1 MIHIGIDISKTS
13 TALCIE
19 RNGKTLL
26 FSYTT
31 QKPNNIWIKDTSDF
45 IFYRFV
51 NYSYKDIKD
60 YSEREMNKFDEFEE
74 VSDLIINDIFDNI
87 NILDSVSIAIEG
99 FSFSSAAGPIIDLV
113 ELSTLIKHKIKSKV
127 KGMVSIKIVA
137 PLSLKVFSCE
147 LVYNP
152 IYITKGK
159 RVIKKI
165 KVVQD
170 TNGKLGKDFDK
181 KDMFEALLISDIRIG
196 LIEHLKDNK
205 VEFLKNK
212 SLPKPIDDIIDS
224 IFLKELIKSKW
235 NINI

>member
-1 MIHIGIDISKTS
+1 MTHIGIDISKNS

-31 QKPNNIWIKDTSDF
+31 QNPNNIWIRDTDDF

-51 NYSYKDIKD
+51 NYSYKDVKD
-60 YSEREMNKFDEFEE
+60 YSEREMMKFDQFEE
-74 VSDLIINDIFDNI
+74 VSELIINDIFDNL

-113 ELSTLIKHKIKSKV
+113 ELSTLIKHKIKSKI
-127 KGMVSIKIVA
+127 KGMVTIKIIS

-170 TNGKLGKDFDK
+170 SNGKLGKDFDK
-181 KDMFEALLISDIRIG
+181 KDMLDALLISDVRIE
-196 LIEHLKDNK
+196 LIEHLKNRK
-205 VEFLKNK
+205 EEYFKNK
-212 SLPKPIDDIIDS
+212 NLPKPIDDIIDS
-224 IFLKELIKSKW
+224 CWLCQIAKQ
-235 NINI
+235 

>member
-1 MIHIGIDISKTS
+1 MTHIGIDISKNS

-31 QKPNNIWIKDTSDF
+31 QYPNNIWIRDTDDF

-51 NYSYKDIKD
+51 NYSYKDVKD
-60 YSEREMNKFDEFEE
+60 YSEREMMKFDQFEE
-74 VSDLIINDIFDNI
+74 VSELIINDIFDNL

-99 FSFSSAAGPIIDLV
+99 FSFSSATGPIIDLV
-113 ELSTLIKHKIKSKV
+113 ELSTLIKHKIKSKI
-127 KGMVSIKIVA
+127 KGMVTTIKIIS

-147 LVYNP
+147 FVYNP

-170 TNGKLGKDFDK
+170 SNGKLGKDFDK
-181 KDMFEALLISDIRIG
+181 KDMLEALLISDVRIE
-196 LIEHLKDNK
+196 LIEHLKNRK
-205 VEFLKNK
+205 EEYLKNK
-212 SLPKPIDDIIDS
+212 NLPKPIDDIIDS
-224 IFLKELIKSKW
+224 CWLCQIAKQ
-235 NINI
+235 